1 MYFRNLLAGRP
12 PAFHPLPV
20 RADHAALSGSK
31 ENPVKGLREEALAFR
46 RRKRREA
53 EEARQMAAL
62 FLACGLEL
70 DAVVDAA
77 PEARDRL
84 RRRLARLIER
94 ERLRGAARHWSY
106 DLNRHIALKQALD
119 RLGGDGGSPDSP
131 AAASRPCR
139 KDGRARRQTPTARRF
154 P

>member
-119 RLGGDGGSPDSP
+119 RLD
-131 AAASRPCR
+131 PCR
-139 KDGRARRQTPTARRF
+139 AGQPGTAPGCRTARRVG
-154 P
+154 